1 MQKRSYTAGIRST
14 DKYFFFFGN
23 NVIPSNFYISPFRMV
38 INNQQ
43 LTFNCSEKAFMYSK
57 AVFFGDQK
65 VARDILLLTTN
76 RPAEYKRLGRLV
88 KNYDDKRWNAVR
100 FEKMYEAVKAKFSG
114 NPYLLKYLLST
125 GDKVLVEAS
134 PFDTIWGVGLDLL
147 SDDVSDESKW
157 RGQNLL
163 GKVLMKVR
171 EELR

>member
-1 MQKRSYTAGIRST
+1 
-14 DKYFFFFGN
+14 
-23 NVIPSNFYISPFRMV
+23 
-38 INNQQ
+38 
-43 LTFNCSEKAFMYSK
+43 MYSK